1 MKHKIRI
8 LLFII
13 SSLALSSQEKLT
25 LSEAISI
32 ALKSNYRIIISKNNA
47 EIADNNLT
55 AGNAGFLPS
64 IDVSAGQN
72 YSVNNSNKT
81 YQNGNTSIVDG
92 AEASVFTANASL
104 DWVLFD
110 GMKMFTSYEQL
121 SELKAMSDAELRSNI
136 ESVIYSVMSNYY
148 MLVRQKNIVA
158 VNRENLDLSK
168 ERLRVINEKFNVGSS
183 SKLDVLNAQ
192 VDYNA
197 DYTNLKTQEDLFYN
211 LKVSLNELLARE
223 KQTDFDVEDSVAVA
237 QDLNL
242 QSLENRMLKSNP
254 DLLAAE
260 KNMKVMSL
268 SSKIY
273 QSEYYPML
281 GFSAD
286 YNYIKSRDNAGFLS
300 RNINSGFSIGLNVTM
315 NLFDGLNTS
324 RKIENSKVGEMT
336 AKTAYD
342 ELKNNLV
349 SSLNR
354 AYNSYKSN
362 LEISELERQNIEVAR
377 ENFEISQEKLKLGS
391 FSQIEF
397 REAQKNYITALSRY
411 VLALNAAKLSE
422 LELLRICGIITGK

>member
-55 AGNAGFLPS
+55 VGNAGFLPT

-72 YSVNNSNKT
+72 YSINNSNKT

-104 DWVLFD
+104 DWLLFD
-110 GMKMFTSYEQL
+110 GMRMFTSYEQL

-197 DYTNLKTQEDLFYN
+197 DYTNLKAQEDLFYN

-273 QSEYYPML
+273 ESEYYPML

-286 YNYIKSRDNAGFLS
+286 YNYIKSKDNAGFLS
-300 RNINSGFSIGLNVTM
+300 RNINSGFSIGLNVKM

-324 RKIENSKVGEMT
+324 RRIENSKVGEMT
-336 AKTAYD
+336 AQTAYD
-342 ELKNNLV
+342 ELKNNLL

-362 LEISELERQNIEVAR
+362 LEISELEKQNIGVAR
-377 ENFEISQEKLKLGS
+377 ENLEISQEKLKLGS
-391 FSQIEF
+391 FSQVEF
-397 REAQKNYITALSRY
+397 REAQKNYVSAQSRY

-422 LELLRICGIITGK
+422 LELLRICGIITGR